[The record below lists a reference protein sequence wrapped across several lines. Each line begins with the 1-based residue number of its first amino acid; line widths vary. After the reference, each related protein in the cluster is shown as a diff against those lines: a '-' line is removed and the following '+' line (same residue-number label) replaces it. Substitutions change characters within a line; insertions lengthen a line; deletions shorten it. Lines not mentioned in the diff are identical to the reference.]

1 MTKLQRNVVGC
12 MILVFSLLGYTASVA
27 AAPQDKNAA
36 SAYALQLRAVQV
48 SSIEGNRIKVNL
60 KLSHPITEPKNFAI
74 ENPAKIVLD
83 LPGVKN
89 GLASDAA
96 RAEYNL
102 GAVRRVSVV
111 EADNRTRVVIDLNE
125 SVPYQM
131 SVEGSD
137 VNIVIAAGIPAAQS
151 TDPFSGHAFAKKIAG
166 QFSINNIDFR
176 RGAQSDGRVMVDL
189 SHQNVAIELKE
200 EGSQI
205 RVRFANAHLP
215 AQLQRKLDVTD
226 FGTPVVSVNSIQQ
239 GADVEMTIKMEGY
252 AEHIAYQ
259 ADNRFTIEV
268 RPLTK
273 QEKDALKEKAFEYT
287 GERLS
292 LNFQDIEVRA
302 VLQLIADF
310 TGLNIVS
317 SDTVRGSVTLRL
329 KNVPWDQALDIIMK
343 TKGLAKRQVGNVLLV
358 APTEEI
364 AAREKLELQ
373 TSQQVADLA
382 PLQAEYIE
390 INYAKVADIAG
401 LLKAENNSLL
411 SARGAVSMD
420 ERTNTLLVQD
430 TAQKLDEIRKLVH
443 RLDTPVRQVLI
454 ESRVVFATDDFED
467 ALGVKFGAAAKLRPG
482 NEPVLGVAGSRID
495 LADNNF
501 AGSRI
506 AMAQNPSAAVA
517 ATSVAERLMVD
528 LPAALSTG
536 GTASLGMTVAS
547 LPGGTILDLELAAL
561 ESEGLGKIVASPRIV
576 TSNQQQ
582 AYIETGEEIPY
593 LEWVEPTSGG
603 GSPRAVV
610 SFKKAVLRLE
620 VTPQITP
627 DDKIILDL
635 TVNQDSRGI
644 MTNGVPAIN
653 TREMHTKVLV
663 SNGETVV
670 LGGIYQ
676 QEKNEKVSKV
686 PFLGNLP
693 LVGWLFKNKSNLD
706 KRNELLIFV
715 TPKIIQEGVT

>member
-48 SSIEGNRIKVNL
+48 SSIEGNRINVNL

-89 GLASDAA
+89 ALASEAS

-102 GAVRRVSVV
+102 GAVRRVNVV

-131 SVEGSD
+131 NVEGSD
-137 VNIVIAAGIPAAQS
+137 VNIIIAAGIPAAQS
-151 TDPFSGHAFAKKIAG
+151 TDPFSGHAFAKKVAG

-176 RGAQSDGRVMVDL
+176 RGAQSDGRIMVDL
-189 SHQNVAIELKE
+189 SKQNVAIELKE

-205 RVRFANAHLP
+205 RVRFVNAHLP
-215 AQLQRKLDVTD
+215 PQLQRKLDVTD

-373 TSQQVADLA
+373 TSQQVEDLA
-382 PLQAEYIE
+382 PLRAEYIQ
-390 INYAKVADIAG
+390 INYAKAANIAG
-401 LLKAENNSLL
+401 LLKDENNSLL
-411 SARGAVSMD
+411 STRGTASVD

-482 NEPVLGVAGSRID
+482 NEPVLGVAGNS
-495 LADNNF
+495 A
-501 AGSRI
+501 ASSGI
-506 AMAQNPSAAVA
+506 ALAQNPSAAVA

-528 LPAALSTG
+528 LPVTLTTAGNST
-536 GTASLGMTVAS
+536 TSLGLSVAA

-582 AYIETGEEIPY
+582 AYIEAGEEIPY
-593 LEWVEPTSGG
+593 QESSSSGATSV
-603 GSPRAVV
+603 A
-610 SFKKAVLRLE
+610 FKKAVLRLE

-635 TVNQDSRGI
+635 KVSQDSVGRLVP
-644 MTNGVPAIN
+644 MDNGTALAIN
-653 TREMHTKVLV
+653 KREMHTQVLV
-663 SNGETVV
+663 ANGETVV

-676 QEKNEKVSKV
+676 QEKKDEVRRV

-693 LVGWLFKNKSNLD
+693 LVGWLFKSETNLD

>member
-1 MTKLQRNVVGC
+1 MGNLSRSVISCV
-12 MILVFSLLGYTASVA
+12 ILVFTLLGHNTIAISAPQPKSAASV
-27 AAPQDKNAA
+27 NG
-36 SAYALQLRAVQV
+36 LQLKAVQV
-48 SSIEGNRIKVNL
+48 SSIEGNRIKVHL
-60 KLSHPITEPKNFAI
+60 KLSHPITEPKSFAI

-83 LPGVKN
+83 FPGVKN
-89 GLASDAA
+89 ALAPEAA
-96 RAEYNL
+96 RTEYNL
-102 GAVRRVSVV
+102 GAVRRVNVV

-131 SVEGSD
+131 SMEGND
-137 VNIVIAAGIPAAQS
+137 VNIIIAAGIPAAQS
-151 TDPFSGHAFAKKIAG
+151 TDPFSGQAFTKKAAG
-166 QFSINNIDFR
+166 QFSINKIDFR
-176 RGAQSDGRVMVDL
+176 RGAQSDGRIMVDL
-189 SHQNVAIELKE
+189 SNQNVAIDLKE

-205 RVRFANAHLP
+205 RVRFVNAHLP

-226 FGTPVVSVNSIQQ
+226 FGTPVISVNTIQQ
-239 GADVEMTIKMEGY
+239 GADVEMTIKIDGY

-259 ADNRFTIEV
+259 ADNRFTVEI

-273 QEKDALKEKAFEYT
+273 QEKDALKAKAFEYT

-310 TGLNIVS
+310 TSLNIVS
-317 SDTVRGSVTLRL
+317 SDTVRGNVTLRL
-329 KNVPWDQALDIIMK
+329 KNVPWDQALDIIMR

-358 APTEEI
+358 GPSEEI
-364 AAREKLELQ
+364 SAREKLELQ
-373 TSQQVADLA
+373 TSQQVEDLA
-382 PLQAEYIE
+382 PLRAEYIQ
-390 INYAKVADIAG
+390 INYAKASSIAG
-401 LLKAENNSLL
+401 LLKDENNSLL
-411 SARGAVSMD
+411 STRGTVSVD

-430 TAQKLDEIRKLVH
+430 TASKIDELRKLVH
-443 RLDTPVRQVLI
+443 RLDVPVRQVLI

-482 NEPVLGVAGSRID
+482 NEPVLGVAGNNPASSSIA
-495 LADNNF
+495 LAQD
-501 AGSRI
+501 
-506 AMAQNPSAAVA
+506 PTLAVA

-528 LPAALSTG
+528 LPAAISTG
-536 GTASLGMTVAS
+536 GASSLGLTIAS

-582 AYIETGEEIPY
+582 AYIEAGEEIPY
-593 LEWVEPTSGG
+593 LQATSSGAT
-603 GSPRAVV
+603 SVA
-610 SFKKAVLRLE
+610 FKKAVLRLE

-627 DDKIILDL
+627 DDNIILDL
-635 TVNQDSRGI
+635 TVNQDSRGVV
-644 MTNGVPAIN
+644 TNGVPSIN

-663 SNGETVV
+663 ANGETVV

-676 QEKNEKVSKV
+676 QEKNGQVTKV

-693 LVGWLFKNKSNLD
+693 LVGWLFKSQTNLD